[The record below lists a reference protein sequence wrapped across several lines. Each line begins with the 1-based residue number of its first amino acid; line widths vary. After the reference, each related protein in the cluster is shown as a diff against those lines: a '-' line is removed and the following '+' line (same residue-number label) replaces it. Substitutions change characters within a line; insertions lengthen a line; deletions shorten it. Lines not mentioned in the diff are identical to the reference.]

1 MDVVRVKVGEVWH
14 DVAKVGRRA
23 CDNPDLQTVD
33 LSLFSGTAYM
43 PSVDNMNGQGDV
55 LIPQA
60 RPPNHI
66 EPRGVSIACQQ
77 PRVVF
82 NAH

>member
-33 LSLFSGTAYM
+33 LSLF
-43 PSVDNMNGQGDV
+43 
-55 LIPQA
+55 
-60 RPPNHI
+60 
-66 EPRGVSIACQQ
+66 
-77 PRVVF
+77 
-82 NAH
+82 